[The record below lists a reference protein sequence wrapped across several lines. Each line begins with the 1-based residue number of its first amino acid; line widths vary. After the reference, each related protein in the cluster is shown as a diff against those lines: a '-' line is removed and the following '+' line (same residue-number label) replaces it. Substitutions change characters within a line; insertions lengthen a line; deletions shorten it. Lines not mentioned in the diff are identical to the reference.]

1 MMNTNSRIVVIVIL
15 FILKLILGIWLTLAG
30 KPYNGLLLT
39 VHKLIA
45 LATVIFIGVTVHNLR
60 TGVGLNT
67 LELIAVITTGALF
80 LAAIISGGL
89 ASTEKLAYPAIVLI
103 HRIAPFLSILT
114 TAATVYLLIFFK
126 P

>member
-1 MMNTNSRIVVIVIL
+1 MNTNSRIVVIVIL